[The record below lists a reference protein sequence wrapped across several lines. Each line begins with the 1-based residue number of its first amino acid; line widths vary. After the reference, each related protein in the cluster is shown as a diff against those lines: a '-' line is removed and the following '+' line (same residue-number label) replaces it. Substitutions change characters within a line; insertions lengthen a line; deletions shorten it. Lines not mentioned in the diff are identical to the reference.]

1 MAIKVT
7 DLRHVGAER
16 LGKAVQLMIERQ
28 SAGPTSRHRLPGP
41 DQLRAGADATRGGAD
56 DQQARTFQSILELG
70 YLVASADG
78 FAEEERSAL
87 AALLEQATG
96 AAVNREELELHF
108 RDLDEGVA
116 MLGRRERLRRAA
128 ADFDDALGRT
138 HAITF
143 TALIAVADGVL
154 GQPEIEALAELG
166 KCFELPLA
174 EVLEIVEGVA
184 REVEHTVEAE
194 ALQ

>member
-16 LGKAVQLMIERQ
+16 LGNAVQQMIERQ
-28 SAGPTSRHRLPGP
+28 SAGPTSRHRLPGK
-41 DQLRAGADATRGGAD
+41 DQLRAGAESTRGGAD

-78 FAEEERSAL
+78 FAEEERKAL

-96 AAVNREELELHF
+96 AAVNREEMELHF
-108 RDLDEGVA
+108 KDLDEAVA

-128 ADFDDALGRT
+128 AEFDDALGRT
-138 HAITF
+138 YAVTF
-143 TALIAVADGVL
+143 TALIAVADGEL

-166 KCFELPLA
+166 SCFELPVT

-184 REVEHTVEAE
+184 RELERTLEGS
-194 ALQ
+194 

>member
-1 MAIKVT
+1 MSIKVT

-56 DQQARTFQSILELG
+56 DQQARMFQSILELG

-78 FAEEERSAL
+78 FADEERQAL

-108 RDLDEGVA
+108 HDLDDAVA
-116 MLGRRERLRRAA
+116 VLGRRERLRRAA
-128 ADFDDALGRT
+128 ADFDDAIGRT

-184 REVEHTVEAE
+184 REVERTVEAE

>member
-1 MAIKVT
+1 MSIKVT
-7 DLRHVGAER
+7 DLRHVGPER
-16 LGKAVQLMIERQ
+16 LGRAVQLMIERQ
-28 SAGPTSRHRLPGP
+28 SAGPSSRHSLPGR
-41 DQLRAGADATRGGAD
+41 DQLRAGADATRGGGD
-56 DQQARTFQSILELG
+56 DQQARMFQSILELG

-78 FAEEERSAL
+78 FADEERQAL

-108 RDLDEGVA
+108 HDLDDAVA

-138 HAITF
+138 HAISF

-166 KCFELPLA
+166 KCFELPVS
-174 EVLEIVEGVA
+174 EVL
-184 REVEHTVEAE
+184 
-194 ALQ
+194 